1 MELKEV
7 YGRFMD
13 SSEYS
18 HLRVEFY
25 KMSREFYLKLLNSDC
40 RKSFYYNTLLITF
53 EKGKFSEIM
62 INGYPIVL
70 TREFKEVYAFEEVTY
85 ESLEQLEDE
94 CFNVA

>member
-13 SSEYS
+13 CSEYS
-18 HLRVEFY
+18 HLRVAFY
-25 KMSREFYLKLLNSDC
+25 KMTREFYLKLLNSDC
-40 RKSFYYNTLLITF
+40 RKSFYHGYLMIYF
-53 EKGKFSEIM
+53 EKGEFCEIM

-85 ESLEQLEDE
+85 ASFDQLFDE
-94 CFNVA
+94 CFNEA

>member
-18 HLRVEFY
+18 HLRVAFY

-40 RKSFYYNTLLITF
+40 RKSFYRNHLMITF
-53 EKGKFSEIM
+53 EIGKFCEIM
-62 INGYPIVL
+62 INGYPIVI
-70 TREFKEVYAFEEVTY
+70 TREFKEVYAFEEVTF
-85 ESLEQLEDE
+85 ESFDQLDDD
-94 CFNVA
+94 CFNIA

>member
-18 HLRVEFY
+18 HLRVAFY
-25 KMSREFYLKLLNSDC
+25 KMSRDFYLKLLNSDC
-40 RKSFYYNTLLITF
+40 RKSFYYDYLMITF
-53 EKGKFSEIM
+53 EKGKFCEIM

-70 TREFKEVYAFEEVTY
+70 TREFKELYAFQEVTF
-85 ESLEQLEDE
+85 ESFYQMDDE
-94 CFNVA
+94 CFNEA

>member
-18 HLRVEFY
+18 HLRVAFY

-40 RKSFYYNTLLITF
+40 RKSFYRNHLMVTF
-53 EKGKFSEIM
+53 EIGKFCEIM

-85 ESLEQLEDE
+85 ESMERLEDE

>member
-18 HLRVEFY
+18 HLRVAFY

-40 RKSFYYNTLLITF
+40 RKSFYRDHLMITF
-53 EKGKFSEIM
+53 EKGKFCEIM
-62 INGYPIVL
+62 INGYRIVI
-70 TREFKEVYAFEEVTY
+70 TREFKALYAFEEVTFV
-85 ESLEQLEDE
+85 EFEQLEDE
-94 CFNVA
+94 CFNIA

>member
-18 HLRVEFY
+18 HLRVAYY

-40 RKSFYYNTLLITF
+40 RKSFYYNTLMITF
-53 EKGKFSEIM
+53 EKGKFCEIM

-85 ESLEQLEDE
+85 VSLEQLEDE